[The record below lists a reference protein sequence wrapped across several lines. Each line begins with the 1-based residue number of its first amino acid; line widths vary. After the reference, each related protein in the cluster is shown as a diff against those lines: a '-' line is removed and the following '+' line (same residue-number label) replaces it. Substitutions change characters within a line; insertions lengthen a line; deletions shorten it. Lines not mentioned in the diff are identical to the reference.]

1 VDARSLTRRPPQ
13 EPGPAE
19 RAAARLRAL
28 LEEVTRLDAGVE
40 SLSRDLETF
49 SRAWDREVGPALR
62 ELAEAEKLV
71 LRLQRLEEEAAR
83 LGERLRDGPAWA
95 GGRKAKGRFSSVRP
109 EPGEPRASDGRAE
122 STGPDPYPDPDLEE
136 APILP
141 ETVALKRLWR
151 RLARV
156 LHPDLAATDG
166 DRERSSA
173 LMARANA
180 AYEAGDLAAL
190 ELMAERVGAGEDP
203 GLPDEAERLAHI
215 ERRAAALAAA
225 CQSLAA
231 ERARL
236 LATDSARLVAEAE
249 RRRAVGGDLATEAR
263 EEARDAAG
271 AALGDARAR
280 LARLFGAA
288 RGLERAWRTHMD
300 RLARRGPTGA
310 LRPFDPLAESALVR
324 AGARLLEAT
333 RAGAAARELARRL
346 EEEVRRE
353 PPVEA
358 ALTLLAFLAEAA
370 GSPPDGLASA
380 TGLEAAWAET
390 LAPWPG
396 APDLARALARLPRH
410 LAPGFLRTGGALA
423 FGVHLAG
430 PDLGA
435 GVRIAL
441 RREAVAAL
449 ARRALSAL
457 GPSLRCGRCRR
468 ERRALHLLRVRG
480 LDEVHALACPACGA
494 VLRSYWRYGEPGG
507 LEALA
512 PLALELGLVAEVDL
526 DLGGATLGLQMLPEE
541 RERLTAAGLRRRVAE
556 ALLAPYR
563 IGVGAAQLR
572 VLAARRELGPRDAV
586 PAGRL
591 RLAFRGALSTV
602 EALELLRARIERR
615 FRE

>member
-1 VDARSLTRRPPQ
+1 
-13 EPGPAE
+13 
-19 RAAARLRAL
+19 
-28 LEEVTRLDAGVE
+28 
-40 SLSRDLETF
+40 
-49 SRAWDREVGPALR
+49 
-62 ELAEAEKLV
+62 
-71 LRLQRLEEEAAR
+71 
-83 LGERLRDGPAWA
+83 
-95 GGRKAKGRFSSVRP
+95 
-109 EPGEPRASDGRAE
+109 
-122 STGPDPYPDPDLEE
+122 
-136 APILP
+136 
-141 ETVALKRLWR
+141 VALKRLWR

-156 LHPDLAATDG
+156 LHPDLAATDAE
-166 DRERSSA
+166 RERLSA

-203 GLPDEAERLAHI
+203 GLVGEAERLAHL
-215 ERRAAALAAA
+215 ERRAAALAAVL
-225 CQSLAA
+225 QSLAA

-236 LATDSARLVAEAE
+236 LATDTARLAAEAE
-249 RRRAVGGDLATEAR
+249 RRRAAGGDLAAEAR
-263 EEARDAAG
+263 EEARAAAG

-288 RGLERAWRTHMD
+288 RGLERAWRTTMD

-333 RAGAAARELARRL
+333 RAGAAARELGRRL
-346 EEEVRRE
+346 EEEARRE

-370 GSPPDGLASA
+370 GSPPEGLASGA
-380 TGLEAAWAET
+380 GLEAAWDET

-410 LAPGFLRTGGALA
+410 LAPGFLRTGGAVA
-423 FGVHLAG
+423 FGVHLAS

-441 RREAVAAL
+441 RREAVASLARQAL
-449 ARRALSAL
+449 AAL
-457 GPSLRCGRCRR
+457 GPALRCGRCRR
-468 ERRALHLLRVRG
+468 QRRALHLLRVRG
-480 LDEVHALACPACGA
+480 IDEVHGLACPTCGA

-526 DLGGATLGLQMLPEE
+526 DLAGASIGLQMLPPE

-563 IGVGAAQLR
+563 IGAGAAQLR
-572 VLAARRELGPRDAV
+572 VLAGRRELGPGDAV
-586 PAGRL
+586 PPGRL
-591 RLAFRGALSTV
+591 HLALGGPLSAA
-602 EALELLRARIERR
+602 EARDLLRARIERR